1 MALSCEKC
9 QGAAVPAART
19 RTFEYE
25 GQTLRCLVLVSCC
38 MVCGHQWEDETYESE
53 NARFEEEARE
63 AIAQR
68 RHSSRE
74 TSLTI
79 ASEGRSAATSQPQSE
94 SFQAEQDF

>member
-19 RTFEYE
+19 RTVECD

-38 MVCGHQWEDETYESE
+38 MVCGHQWEDDTYEIE

-63 AIAQR
+63 KIAKRQLP
-68 RHSSRE
+68 SRDPY
-74 TSLTI
+74 LTMVPVV
-79 ASEGRSAATSQPQSE
+79 RSTATSQSQ
-94 SFQAEQDF
+94 